1 MRNAGYLLVP
11 VLSFSFSALG
21 VDEGKLGEAPVA
33 LLELDDGLDGLAEG
47 GVGRDML
54 LEPLVLVSLRE
65 SCDEDDWDGLEDALL
80 PGVFV
85 RSQAAS
91 VSAPAARA
99 IRNWVALRVM

>member
-1 MRNAGYLLVP
+1 MRNAGYLLVA

-21 VDEGKLGEAPVA
+21 VDEGELGDAA

-54 LEPLVLVSLRE
+54 LEPLVLVSFFE
-65 SCDEDDWDGLEDALL
+65 SCAEDDWDGLEDALL

-85 RSQAAS
+85 RSHAAS

-99 IRNWVALRVM
+99 IRNLVALRVM